1 MKLLKRN
8 EIKEIIANPYY
19 RAFYPKCADGV
30 TEIPLEGDVFSE
42 LNPLLPSDEV
52 VEYLVKAS
60 EKIFPQEKVRVVLSG
75 MAEPEKSLE
84 ALKTMLSLEIRHSN
98 SRMHFNTVLT
108 ICFLIFGAAML
119 SLSFLIQP
127 KVSLTLSTA
136 IDIFGWF
143 AVWEA
148 ADIFI
153 LQRSEHRR
161 RLVQLLRIYK
171 SEFVIR

>member
-1 MKLLKRN
+1 MKLLNSK

-19 RAFYPKCADGV
+19 RAFYPKGEDGV
-30 TEIPLEGDVFSE
+30 TEIPLEGDIFSE
-42 LNPLLPSDEV
+42 VNPLMPSDEV
-52 VEYLVKAS
+52 IEYLVESS
-60 EKIFPQEKVRVVLSG
+60 EKIFPKENIRIVLSG
-75 MAEPEKSLE
+75 MEEAEKSRE
-84 ALKTMLSLEIRHSN
+84 ALKTMLSLNIRHAN
-98 SRMHFNTVLT
+98 SRMRFNTILT
-108 ICFLIFGAAML
+108 VCFLIFGALML

-153 LQRSEHRR
+153 LQRSEHRH
-161 RLVQLLRIYK
+161 RLVQLMRIYK
-171 SEFVIR
+171 AEFVIR

>member
-1 MKLLKRN
+1 MKMLKRK

-19 RAFYPKCADGV
+19 RSFYPKSSDGV
-30 TEIPLEGDVFSE
+30 TEIPLEGDIFSE
-42 LNPLLPSDEV
+42 LNPLMPSDEV
-52 VEYLVKAS
+52 VEYLVKSA
-60 EKIFPQEKVRVVLSG
+60 EKIFPKDNLRVVLSG
-75 MAEPEKSLE
+75 MAEPEKSRE
-84 ALKTMLSLEIRHSN
+84 ALKTMLSLNIRHSN
-98 SRMHFNTVLT
+98 SRMHFNTLLT
-108 ICFLIFGAAML
+108 IGFLIFGACML

-161 RLVQLLRIYK
+161 RLVQLMRIYK
-171 SEFVIR
+171 AEFVIR